1 MRMLAK
7 QHHRDKSNL
16 LTKTIE
22 RSIEHDLTN
31 RHYSNMLG
39 IYALVQTY
47 LPDYFI
53 LLILSLL
60 NGFFSKLQLY
70 KTYIL

>member
-1 MRMLAK
+1 MRMLTK
-7 QHHRDKSNL
+7 QHYRDTSNL

-22 RSIEHDLTN
+22 PSIEHDLAN
-31 RHYSNMLG
+31 RLYPNMLDT
-39 IYALVQTY
+39 YAFVQTY
-47 LPDYFI
+47 IPDYFI